1 MKKLPN
7 YLSLDEAKK
16 MINVYANSKYELDI
30 RDNAVIHLFLNS
42 GLRLSELK
50 KLSID
55 DLNLDTGKFSIIG
68 KGNKERTGYI
78 NKMTKIYTHLHD
90 QEVMD
95 AMLDHPL
102 SQYKMANEEA
112 FCA

>member
-30 RDNAVIHLFLNS
+30 RDNAVIHLFFFFL
-42 GLRLSELK
+42 LRLSELK
-50 KLSID
+50 NLSID
-55 DLNLDTGKFSIIG
+55 DLNLDAGRFSIIG

-78 NKMTKIYTHLHD
+78 NEITKKGIRRIL
-90 QEVMD
+90 EN
-95 AMLDHPL
+95 
-102 SQYKMANEEA
+102 KR
-112 FCA
+112 